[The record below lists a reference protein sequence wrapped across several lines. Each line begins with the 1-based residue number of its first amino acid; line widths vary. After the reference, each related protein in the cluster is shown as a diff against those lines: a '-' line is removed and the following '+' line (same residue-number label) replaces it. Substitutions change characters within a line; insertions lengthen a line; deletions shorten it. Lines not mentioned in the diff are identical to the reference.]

1 MERKHP
7 PTLETDSNARPTRT
21 LTILNTYSLAKY
33 VYSSGMSK
41 SLKIHHFLS
50 NFPKCQRL
58 PDAGWNLA
66 GAAPPTTLED
76 ALAGGA
82 GLAGMLALAFSSM
95 ASTWSLEV
103 G

>member
-1 MERKHP
+1 
-7 PTLETDSNARPTRT
+7 
-21 LTILNTYSLAKY
+21 
-33 VYSSGMSK
+33 MSK
-41 SLKIHHFLS
+41 SFKNHPFLSHFLE
-50 NFPKCQRL
+50 FKGL

>member
-1 MERKHP
+1 MLFNSINLLKGKESH
-7 PTLETDSNARPTRT
+7 
-21 LTILNTYSLAKY
+21 
-33 VYSSGMSK
+33 SS
-41 SLKIHHFLS
+41 IAH
-50 NFPKCQRL
+50 FPKLERL

-66 GAAPPTTLED
+66 GAAPPPTLED
-76 ALAGGA
+76 ALAAGA

>member
-1 MERKHP
+1 MFVALTTLNFCP
-7 PTLETDSNARPTRT
+7 P
-21 LTILNTYSLAKY
+21 AKY
-33 VYSSGMSK
+33 VYSSGILK
-41 SLKIHHFLS
+41 SFKTQSLPSHFPEL
-50 NFPKCQRL
+50 RRGL
-58 PDAGWNLA
+58 PDTDGNLA
-66 GAAPPTTLED
+66 AAAPPAPLDD

>member
-1 MERKHP
+1 
-7 PTLETDSNARPTRT
+7 LENITQPFF
-21 LTILNTYSLAKY
+21 
-33 VYSSGMSK
+33 SSY
-41 SLKIHHFLS
+41 
-50 NFPKCQRL
+50 FPELERL

-66 GAAPPTTLED
+66 GAAPPPTLED

-95 ASTWSLEV
+95 ARTWSLEV

>member
-1 MERKHP
+1 
-7 PTLETDSNARPTRT
+7 
-21 LTILNTYSLAKY
+21 
-33 VYSSGMSK
+33 MSE
-41 SLKIHHFLS
+41 
-50 NFPKCQRL
+50 RL
-58 PDAGWNLA
+58 PEVGWNLA

>member
-1 MERKHP
+1 MFLPLAHQKKLQKACFSQSFPR
-7 PTLETDSNARPTRT
+7 TLE
-21 LTILNTYSLAKY
+21 
-33 VYSSGMSK
+33 
-41 SLKIHHFLS
+41 
-50 NFPKCQRL
+50 RL
-58 PDAGWNLA
+58 PEAGWNLA
-66 GAAPPTTLED
+66 GAAPPTALED